1 LSSLKPKQL
10 GIGKREKIVSLR
22 QISHFK
28 PLRKLIKVKNKKFMA
43 LGALSAVFAGLF
55 IYNTSLNALQP
66 SGEAPQDSKLASFAK
81 FTKVVGT
88 IQKYYVDELTLE
100 DIIKKSLQ
108 GLLANLD
115 AHSGYLDEK
124 QYKDLKVETEGEF
137 GGLGITV
144 GMKNG
149 ALTVIAPI
157 EGTPAYKAGIQ
168 SGDIILKINDKSTI
182 NMTIDEAV
190 NIMRGKPKTKIEL
203 TIVRKSEA
211 KPFKTAI
218 TRDIINI
225 QSVYGKRLDGD
236 IAYIR
241 VTSFDKKVVDSVK
254 KELEKIKNPKGIVLD
269 LRNNPGGLLD
279 QAVGLTDMFVEK
291 GIIVSQKGRVADE
304 NIVYDASGKAEY
316 KGIPMTV
323 LINGGSASASE
334 IVSGSLQDNKRAVVV
349 GEKSFGKGSVQVV
362 LPIDKNDAIRL
373 TIARYYLPSGRTIQA
388 VGVTPDVPVM
398 AGVVKDNG
406 DDNFSVKEADLKQ
419 HLAGELEKLEK
430 EKPADKPAGE
440 KALKSKKEE
449 ALSDE
454 NMAKD
459 LQLQTALGI
468 VKALII
474 TKK

>member
-1 LSSLKPKQL
+1 M
-10 GIGKREKIVSLR
+10 
-22 QISHFK
+22 
-28 PLRKLIKVKNKKFMA
+28 KNKKFVA
-43 LGALSAVFAGLF
+43 LGAISAAFIGLLV
-55 IYNTSLNALQP
+55 YNTSLNAVQP
-66 SGEAPQDSKLASFAK
+66 NGETSQDSKLAAFAK

-88 IQKYYVDELTLE
+88 IQKYYVDELSLE
-100 DIIKKSLQ
+100 DIVKKSLQ
-108 GLLANLD
+108 GLLTNLD

-168 SGDIILKINDKSTI
+168 SGDVILKINEKSTI

-211 KPFKTAI
+211 KPLKIAI
-218 TRDIINI
+218 IREIINI

-254 KELEKIKNPKGIVLD
+254 KELEKIKTPKGIVLD

-304 NIVYDASGKAEY
+304 NIIYNASGKAEY

-362 LPIDKNDAIRL
+362 LPIDKSDAIRL
-373 TIARYYLPSGRTIQA
+373 TIARYFLPSGRTIQA
-388 VGVTPDVPVM
+388 VGVTPDVAVA
-398 AGVVKDNG
+398 AGVVKESAE
-406 DDNFSVKEADLKQ
+406 DNFNVKEADLKQ
-419 HLAGELEKLEK
+419 HLESELEKLEK
-430 EKPADKPAGE
+430 EKATEKTTTVDKTVKP
-440 KALKSKKEE
+440 KKEE
-449 ALSDE
+449 LLSAE
-454 NMAKD
+454 NLAKD
-459 LQLQTALGI
+459 LQLQTAIGI

>member
-1 LSSLKPKQL
+1 
-10 GIGKREKIVSLR
+10 
-22 QISHFK
+22 
-28 PLRKLIKVKNKKFMA
+28 VKNRKFIA
-43 LGALSAVFAGLF
+43 LGAVSAAIAGLF
-55 IYNTSLNALQP
+55 VYNTSLNALQ
-66 SGEAPQDSKLASFAK
+66 SENDSAQDTKLAAFAK

-88 IQKYYVDELTLE
+88 IQKYYVDELSLD

-108 GLLANLD
+108 GLLTNLD

-144 GMKNG
+144 GIKNG

-157 EGTPAYKAGIQ
+157 EGTPAYKAGVQ
-168 SGDIILKINDKSTI
+168 AGDIILKINDQSTI

-190 NIMRGKPKTKIEL
+190 NLMRGKPKTKIDL
-203 TIVRKSEA
+203 TIVRKTEA
-211 KPFKTAI
+211 KPFKI
-218 TRDIINI
+218 SIIRDIINI
-225 QSVYGKRLDGD
+225 QSVYGKKLEGD

-241 VTSFDKKVVDSVK
+241 VTSFDKKVVESVR

-279 QAVGLTDMFVEK
+279 QAVGLVDMFVEK
-291 GIIVSQKGRVADE
+291 GVIVSQKGRVADE
-304 NIVYDASGKAEY
+304 NVVYDASGKAAY
-316 KGIPMTV
+316 KNIPMAV

-334 IVSGSLQDNKRAVVV
+334 IVSGSLQDNKRAVIV

-362 LPIDKNDAIRL
+362 LPIDKTDAIRL

-388 VGVTPDVPVM
+388 VGVTPDVAVA
-398 AGVVKDNG
+398 AGVVKDG
-406 DDNFSVKEADLKQ
+406 ADDSFSVKEADLKQ
-419 HLAGELEKLEK
+419 HLQGELEKLEK
-430 EKPADKPAGE
+430 EKPTDKPQNADKLP
-440 KALKSKKEE
+440 KTKKEE
-449 ALSDE
+449 ALSDD

-459 LQLQTALGI
+459 LQLQTAIGI

>member
-1 LSSLKPKQL
+1 
-10 GIGKREKIVSLR
+10 
-22 QISHFK
+22 
-28 PLRKLIKVKNKKFMA
+28 VKNRKFIA
-43 LGALSAVFAGLF
+43 LGAVSAAIAGLF
-55 IYNTSLNALQP
+55 VYNTSLNALQP
-66 SGEAPQDSKLASFAK
+66 TNDGTQDTKLAAFAK

-88 IQKYYVDELTLE
+88 IQKYYVDELSLD

-108 GLLANLD
+108 GLLTNLD

-157 EGTPAYKAGIQ
+157 EGTPAYKAGVQ
-168 SGDIILKINDKSTI
+168 AGDIILKINDQSTI

-190 NIMRGKPKTKIEL
+190 NLMRGKPKTKIDL
-203 TIVRKSEA
+203 TIVRKTEA
-211 KPFKTAI
+211 KPFKI
-218 TRDIINI
+218 SIIRDIINI
-225 QSVYGKRLDGD
+225 QSVYGKKLEGD

-241 VTSFDKKVVDSVK
+241 VTSFDKKVVEAVK

-279 QAVGLTDMFVEK
+279 QAVGLVDMFVEK
-291 GIIVSQKGRVADE
+291 GVIVSQKGRVADE
-304 NIVYDASGKAEY
+304 NVVYDASGKAAY
-316 KGIPMTV
+316 KNLPMAV

-362 LPIDKNDAIRL
+362 LPIDKTDAIRL

-388 VGVTPDVPVM
+388 VGVTPDVAVA
-398 AGVVKDNG
+398 AGVVKDNA
-406 DDNFSVKEADLKQ
+406 DESFSVKEADLKQ
-419 HLAGELEKLEK
+419 HLQGELEKLEK
-430 EKPADKPAGE
+430 EKPADKPQSE
-440 KALKSKKEE
+440 KLPKTKKEE
-449 ALSDE
+449 TLSDE

-459 LQLQTALGI
+459 LQLQTAIGI

>member
-1 LSSLKPKQL
+1 
-10 GIGKREKIVSLR
+10 
-22 QISHFK
+22 
-28 PLRKLIKVKNKKFMA
+28 VKNKKFIA
-43 LGALSAVFAGLF
+43 LGAVSAAIAGLF
-55 IYNTSLNALQP
+55 VYNTSLNALQP
-66 SGEAPQDSKLASFAK
+66 TNDGAQDTKLAAFAK

-88 IQKYYVDELTLE
+88 IQKYYVDELSLD

-157 EGTPAYKAGIQ
+157 EGTPAYKAGVQ
-168 SGDIILKINDKSTI
+168 AGDIILKINDQSTI

-190 NIMRGKPKTKIEL
+190 NLMRGKPKTKIDL
-203 TIVRKSEA
+203 TIVRKTEA
-211 KPFKTAI
+211 KPFKI
-218 TRDIINI
+218 SIIRDIINI
-225 QSVYGKRLDGD
+225 QSVYGKKLEGD

-241 VTSFDKKVVDSVK
+241 VTSFDKKVVEAVK

-279 QAVGLTDMFVEK
+279 QAVGLVDMFVEK

-304 NIVYDASGKAEY
+304 NVVYDASGKAAY
-316 KGIPMTV
+316 KNLPMAV

-334 IVSGSLQDNKRAVVV
+334 IVSGSLQDNKRAVIV

-362 LPIDKNDAIRL
+362 LPIDKTDAIRL

-388 VGVTPDVPVM
+388 VGVTPDVAVA
-398 AGVVKDNG
+398 AGVVKDNV
-406 DDNFSVKEADLKQ
+406 DESFSVKEADLKQ
-419 HLAGELEKLEK
+419 HLQGELEKLEK
-430 EKPADKPAGE
+430 EKPADKPQSE
-440 KALKSKKEE
+440 KLPKTKKEE

-459 LQLQTALGI
+459 LQLQTAIGI

>member
-1 LSSLKPKQL
+1 LKN
-10 GIGKREKIVSLR
+10 GRFI
-22 QISHFK
+22 
-28 PLRKLIKVKNKKFMA
+28 A
-43 LGALSAVFAGLF
+43 LGVASAALAGLFLYNTALSAAQA
-55 IYNTSLNALQP
+55 T
-66 SGEAPQDSKLASFAK
+66 GETTQDSKLASFAK

-88 IQKYYVDELTLE
+88 IQKYYVDELTLDE
-100 DIIKKSLQ
+100 IVKKSLQ
-108 GLLANLD
+108 GLLTNLD

-168 SGDIILKINDKSTI
+168 SGDIILKINEKSTI

-203 TIVRKSEA
+203 TIVRKSES
-211 KPFKTAI
+211 KPFKVSI
-218 TRDIINI
+218 VRDIINI
-225 QSVYGKRLDGD
+225 QSVYGKKLDGD

-241 VTSFDKKVVDSVK
+241 VTSFDKKVVESVK

-291 GIIVSQKGRVADE
+291 GVIVSQKGRVADE
-304 NIVYDASGKAEY
+304 NIVYDASGKAQY
-316 KGIPMTV
+316 KGIPMSV

-334 IVSGSLQDNKRAVVV
+334 IVSGSLQDNKRAVIV

-362 LPIDKNDAIRL
+362 LPIDKTDAIRL

-388 VGVTPDVPVM
+388 VGVTPDVAV
-398 AGVVKDNG
+398 AAASIKESHNDEFG
-406 DDNFSVKEADLKQ
+406 VKEADLKQ
-419 HLAGELEKLEK
+419 HLEGELEKLEK
-430 EKPADKPAGE
+430 EKASDKPQNDN
-440 KALKSKKEE
+440 KSVKNKKEDL
-449 ALSDE
+449 LSDE

-459 LQLQTALGI
+459 LQLQTAIGI

>member
-1 LSSLKPKQL
+1 M
-10 GIGKREKIVSLR
+10 
-22 QISHFK
+22 
-28 PLRKLIKVKNKKFMA
+28 KNKKFVA
-43 LGALSAVFAGLF
+43 LGAASAIFIGL
-55 IYNTSLNALQP
+55 IVYNTSLNAVQP
-66 SGEAPQDSKLASFAK
+66 NGDTPQDSKLAAFAK

-88 IQKYYVDELTLE
+88 IQKYYVDELSLE

-108 GLLANLD
+108 GLLTNLD

-157 EGTPAYKAGIQ
+157 EGTPAYRAGMQ
-168 SGDIILKINDKSTI
+168 SGDVILKINEKSTI

-211 KPFKTAI
+211 KPLKMSI
-218 TRDIINI
+218 IREIINI
-225 QSVYGKRLDGD
+225 QSVYGKKLDGD

-254 KELEKIKNPKGIVLD
+254 KELEKIKSPKGIVLD

-279 QAVGLTDMFVEK
+279 QAVGLSDIFVEK

-304 NIVYDASGKAEY
+304 NIVYNASGKAQY
-316 KGIPMTV
+316 KDVPMAI

-362 LPIDKNDAIRL
+362 MPIDKSEAIRL
-373 TIARYYLPSGRTIQA
+373 TIARYFLPSGRTIQA
-388 VGVTPDVPVM
+388 VGVTPDVVVA
-398 AGVVKDNG
+398 AGTVKDNG
-406 DDNFSVKEADLKQ
+406 DDNFNVKEADLKQ
-419 HLAGELEKLEK
+419 HLEGELEKLDK
-430 EKPADKPAGE
+430 EKPIEKPSSPDKGV
-440 KALKSKKEE
+440 KTKKEE
-449 ALSDE
+449 LLSHE

-459 LQLQTALGI
+459 LQLQTAIGI

>member
-1 LSSLKPKQL
+1 MKN
-10 GIGKREKIVSLR
+10 
-22 QISHFK
+22 
-28 PLRKLIKVKNKKFMA
+28 RKFIA
-43 LGALSAVFAGLF
+43 LGAVSAAIAGLF
-55 IYNTSLNALQP
+55 VYNTSLNALQP
-66 SGEAPQDSKLASFAK
+66 TNDGTQDTKLAAFAK

-88 IQKYYVDELTLE
+88 IQKYYVDELSLD

-108 GLLANLD
+108 GLLTNLD

-157 EGTPAYKAGIQ
+157 EGTPAYKAGVQ
-168 SGDIILKINDKSTI
+168 SGDIILKINDQSTI

-190 NIMRGKPKTKIEL
+190 NLMRGKPKTKIDL
-203 TIVRKSEA
+203 TIVRKTEA
-211 KPFKTAI
+211 KPFKI
-218 TRDIINI
+218 SIIRDIINI
-225 QSVYGKRLDGD
+225 QSVYGKKLEGD

-241 VTSFDKKVVDSVK
+241 VTSFDKKVVEAVK

-279 QAVGLTDMFVEK
+279 QAVGLVDMFVEK
-291 GIIVSQKGRVADE
+291 GVIVSQKGRVADE
-304 NIVYDASGKAEY
+304 NVVYDASGRATY
-316 KGIPMTV
+316 KNIPMTV

-362 LPIDKNDAIRL
+362 LPIDKTDAIRL

-388 VGVTPDVPVM
+388 VGVTPDVAVA
-398 AGVVKDNG
+398 AGVVKDSVDEG
-406 DDNFSVKEADLKQ
+406 FSVKEADLKQ
-419 HLAGELEKLEK
+419 HLQGELEKLEK
-430 EKPADKPAGE
+430 EKPAEKPQSE
-440 KALKSKKEE
+440 KLPKTKKEE

-459 LQLQTALGI
+459 LQLQTAIGI

>member
-1 LSSLKPKQL
+1 
-10 GIGKREKIVSLR
+10 
-22 QISHFK
+22 
-28 PLRKLIKVKNKKFMA
+28 VKNKKFIA
-43 LGALSAVFAGLF
+43 IGAISAIFAGLF
-55 IYNTSLNALQP
+55 VYSTSLNALQP
-66 SGEAPQDSKLASFAK
+66 NAENLPDSKLAAYAK
-81 FTKVVGT
+81 FSKVVNT
-88 IQKYYVDELTLE
+88 IQKYYVDELTLD

-108 GLLANLD
+108 GLLTNLD

-168 SGDIILKINDKSTI
+168 SGDIILKVNDKSTI

-190 NIMRGKPKTKIEL
+190 SLMRGKPKTKIEL
-203 TIVRKSEA
+203 TLVRKTEA
-211 KPFKTAI
+211 KPFKVAVI
-218 TRDIINI
+218 RDIINI
-225 QSVYGKRLDGD
+225 QSVYSKKLDGD
-236 IAYIR
+236 IAYIK

-254 KELEKIKNPKGIVLD
+254 KELEKIKDPKGIILD

-304 NIVYDASGKAEY
+304 NIAYDASGKAQY

-334 IVSGSLQDNKRAVVV
+334 IVSGSLQDHKRAVVV

-362 LPIDKNDAIRL
+362 LPIDKSDAIRL

-388 VGVTPDVPVM
+388 VGVTPDVQIH
-398 AGVVKDNG
+398 AGIVKDGN
-406 DDNFSVKEADLKQ
+406 DDGFSVKEADLKQ
-419 HLAGELEKLEK
+419 HLQGELEKLEK
-430 EKPADKPAGE
+430 DKVEEKPSAADKT
-440 KALKSKKEE
+440 LKTKKEE

-454 NMAKD
+454 NMSKD
-459 LQLQTALGI
+459 MQLQTAIGI
-468 VKALII
+468 IKALII

>member
-1 LSSLKPKQL
+1 M
-10 GIGKREKIVSLR
+10 
-22 QISHFK
+22 
-28 PLRKLIKVKNKKFMA
+28 KNKKFVA
-43 LGALSAVFAGLF
+43 LGAVSAILAGLF
-55 IYNTSLNALQP
+55 FYNTSLNALQ
-66 SGEAPQDSKLASFAK
+66 SDNNESFQDSKLAAFAK

-88 IQKYYVDELTLE
+88 IQKYYVDELSIE
-100 DIIKKSLQ
+100 DIVKKSLQ
-108 GLLANLD
+108 GLLSNLD

-144 GMKNG
+144 GIKNG

-168 SGDIILKINDKSTI
+168 AGDIILKINEKSTI

-190 NIMRGKPKTKIEL
+190 NVMRGKPKTKIEL
-203 TIVRKSEA
+203 TIVRKSES
-211 KPFKTAI
+211 KPFKVSI
-218 TRDIINI
+218 VRDIINI

-241 VTSFDKKVVDSVK
+241 VTSFDKKVVEAVK

-304 NIVYDASGKAEY
+304 NIVYDASGKAQY
-316 KGIPMTV
+316 KGIPMSV

-334 IVSGSLQDNKRAVVV
+334 IVSGSLQDNKRAVIV
-349 GEKSFGKGSVQVV
+349 GEKSFGKGSVQVI
-362 LPIDKNDAIRL
+362 LPIDKTDAIRL

-388 VGVTPDVPVM
+388 VGVTPDVTV
-398 AGVVKDNG
+398 AAASIKETHN
-406 DDNFSVKEADLKQ
+406 DDFGVKEADLKQ
-419 HLAGELEKLEK
+419 HLESELEKLEK
-430 EKPADKPAGE
+430 EKPADKPQSGD
-440 KALKSKKEE
+440 KAPKTKKEE

-459 LQLQTALGI
+459 LQLQTAIGI

>member
-1 LSSLKPKQL
+1 M
-10 GIGKREKIVSLR
+10 
-22 QISHFK
+22 
-28 PLRKLIKVKNKKFMA
+28 KNKKFVA
-43 LGALSAVFAGLF
+43 LGAVSAILAGLF
-55 IYNTSLNALQP
+55 FYNTSLNALQ
-66 SGEAPQDSKLASFAK
+66 SDNNESFQDSKLAAFAK

-88 IQKYYVDELTLE
+88 IQKYYVDELSIE
-100 DIIKKSLQ
+100 DIVKKSLQ
-108 GLLANLD
+108 GLLSNLD

-168 SGDIILKINDKSTI
+168 AGDIILKINEKSTI

-190 NIMRGKPKTKIEL
+190 NVMRGKPKTKIEL
-203 TIVRKSEA
+203 TIVRKSES
-211 KPFKTAI
+211 KPFKVSI
-218 TRDIINI
+218 VRDIINI

-241 VTSFDKKVVDSVK
+241 VTSFDKKVVEAVK

-304 NIVYDASGKAEY
+304 NIVYNASGKAQY
-316 KGIPMTV
+316 KGIPMSV

-334 IVSGSLQDNKRAVVV
+334 IVSGSLQDNKRAVIV
-349 GEKSFGKGSVQVV
+349 GEKSFGKGSVQVI
-362 LPIDKNDAIRL
+362 LPIDKTDAIRL

-388 VGVTPDVPVM
+388 VGVTPDVTV
-398 AGVVKDNG
+398 AAASIKETHN
-406 DDNFSVKEADLKQ
+406 DDFGVKEADLKQ
-419 HLAGELEKLEK
+419 HLESELEKLEK
-430 EKPADKPAGE
+430 EKPADKPQSGD
-440 KALKSKKEE
+440 KTPKTKKEE

-459 LQLQTALGI
+459 LQLQTAIGI

>member
-1 LSSLKPKQL
+1 
-10 GIGKREKIVSLR
+10 
-22 QISHFK
+22 
-28 PLRKLIKVKNKKFMA
+28 VKNKKFIA
-43 LGALSAVFAGLF
+43 LGAVSAAMAGLF
-55 IYNTSLNALQP
+55 VYNTSLNALQP
-66 SGEAPQDSKLASFAK
+66 TNDGAEDTKLAAFAK

-88 IQKYYVDELTLE
+88 IQKYYVDELSLD

-108 GLLANLD
+108 GLLVNLD

-157 EGTPAYKAGIQ
+157 EGTPAYKAGVQ
-168 SGDIILKINDKSTI
+168 AGDIILKINDQSTI

-190 NIMRGKPKTKIEL
+190 NLMRGKPKTKIDL
-203 TIVRKSEA
+203 TIVRKTEA
-211 KPFKTAI
+211 KPFKI
-218 TRDIINI
+218 SIVRDIINI
-225 QSVYGKRLDGD
+225 QSVYGKKLEGD
-236 IAYIR
+236 IVYIK
-241 VTSFDKKVVDSVK
+241 VTSFDKKVVEAVK
-254 KELEKIKNPKGIVLD
+254 KELEKVKNPKGIVLD

-279 QAVGLTDMFVEK
+279 QAVGLVDMFVEK

-304 NIVYDASGKAEY
+304 NVVYNASGKAAY
-316 KGIPMTV
+316 KNLPMAV

-334 IVSGSLQDNKRAVVV
+334 IVSGSLQDNKRAVIV

-362 LPIDKNDAIRL
+362 LPIDKTDAIRL

-388 VGVTPDVPVM
+388 VGVTPDVAVA
-398 AGVVKDNG
+398 AGIVKDNVDESFG
-406 DDNFSVKEADLKQ
+406 VKEADLKQ
-419 HLAGELEKLEK
+419 HLQGELEKLEK
-430 EKPADKPAGE
+430 EKSADKPQSE
-440 KALKSKKEE
+440 KLPKTKKEE

-459 LQLQTALGI
+459 LQLQTAIGI

>member
-1 LSSLKPKQL
+1 M
-10 GIGKREKIVSLR
+10 
-22 QISHFK
+22 
-28 PLRKLIKVKNKKFMA
+28 KNKKFVA
-43 LGALSAVFAGLF
+43 LGAVSAILAGLF
-55 IYNTSLNALQP
+55 FYNTSLNALQ
-66 SGEAPQDSKLASFAK
+66 SDNNESFQDSKLAAFAK

-88 IQKYYVDELTLE
+88 IQKYYVDELSIE
-100 DIIKKSLQ
+100 DIVKKSLQ
-108 GLLANLD
+108 GLLSNLD

-144 GMKNG
+144 GIKNG

-168 SGDIILKINDKSTI
+168 AGDIILKINEKSTI

-190 NIMRGKPKTKIEL
+190 NVMRGKPKTKIEL
-203 TIVRKSEA
+203 TIVRKSES
-211 KPFKTAI
+211 KPFKVSI
-218 TRDIINI
+218 VRDIINI

-241 VTSFDKKVVDSVK
+241 VTSFDKKVVEAVK

-304 NIVYDASGKAEY
+304 NIVYDASGKAQY
-316 KGIPMTV
+316 KGIPMSV

-334 IVSGSLQDNKRAVVV
+334 IVSGSLQDNKRAVIV
-349 GEKSFGKGSVQVV
+349 GEKSFGKGSVQVI
-362 LPIDKNDAIRL
+362 LPIDKTDAIRL

-388 VGVTPDVPVM
+388 VGVTPDVTV
-398 AGVVKDNG
+398 AAASIKETHN
-406 DDNFSVKEADLKQ
+406 DDFGVKEADLKQ
-419 HLAGELEKLEK
+419 HLESELEKLEK
-430 EKPADKPAGE
+430 EKPADKPQSGD
-440 KALKSKKEE
+440 KTPKTKKEE

-459 LQLQTALGI
+459 LQLQTAIGI

>member
-1 LSSLKPKQL
+1 M
-10 GIGKREKIVSLR
+10 
-22 QISHFK
+22 
-28 PLRKLIKVKNKKFMA
+28 KNKKFVA
-43 LGALSAVFAGLF
+43 LGAVSAILAGLF
-55 IYNTSLNALQP
+55 FYNTSLNALQ
-66 SGEAPQDSKLASFAK
+66 SDNNESFQDSKLAAFAK

-88 IQKYYVDELTLE
+88 IQKYYVDELSIE
-100 DIIKKSLQ
+100 DIVKKSLQ
-108 GLLANLD
+108 GLLSNLD

-144 GMKNG
+144 GMKSG

-168 SGDIILKINDKSTI
+168 AGDIILKINEKSTI

-190 NIMRGKPKTKIEL
+190 NVMRGKPKTKIEL
-203 TIVRKSEA
+203 TIVRKSES
-211 KPFKTAI
+211 KPFKVSI
-218 TRDIINI
+218 VRDIINI

-241 VTSFDKKVVDSVK
+241 VTSFDKKVVEAVK

-304 NIVYDASGKAEY
+304 NIVYDASGKAQY
-316 KGIPMTV
+316 KGIPMSV

-334 IVSGSLQDNKRAVVV
+334 IVSGSLQDNKRAVIV
-349 GEKSFGKGSVQVV
+349 GEKSFGKGSVQVI
-362 LPIDKNDAIRL
+362 LPIDKTDAIRL

-388 VGVTPDVPVM
+388 VGVTPDVTV
-398 AGVVKDNG
+398 AAASIKETHN
-406 DDNFSVKEADLKQ
+406 DDFGVKEADLKQ
-419 HLAGELEKLEK
+419 HLESELEKLEK
-430 EKPADKPAGE
+430 EKPADKPQSGD
-440 KALKSKKEE
+440 KTPKTKKEE

-459 LQLQTALGI
+459 LQLQTAIGI

>member
-1 LSSLKPKQL
+1 M
-10 GIGKREKIVSLR
+10 
-22 QISHFK
+22 
-28 PLRKLIKVKNKKFMA
+28 KNKKIILA
-43 LGALSAVFAGLF
+43 GAISTLIAGLF
-55 IYNTSLNALQP
+55 IYNTSLNAVQP
-66 SGEAPQDSKLASFAK
+66 SIDLASDSKLSSFAK
-81 FTKVVGT
+81 FTKVIDI
-88 IQKYYVDELTLE
+88 IQHSYVDELSTE
-100 DIIKKSLQ
+100 DILKKALQ
-108 GLLANLD
+108 GLLSNLD
-115 AHSGYLDEK
+115 AHSSYLDEK

-157 EGTPAYKAGIQ
+157 EGTPAYRAGIQ

-182 NMTIDEAV
+182 NMAIDEAV
-190 NIMRGKPKTKIEL
+190 NLMRGKPKTKIDL
-203 TIVRKSEA
+203 TIVRKSES
-211 KPFKTAI
+211 KPLKVSI
-218 TRDIINI
+218 IREIINI
-225 QSVYGKRLDGD
+225 QSVYAKQLDGG

-254 KELEKIKNPKGIVLD
+254 KELEKNKNVKGIVLD

-279 QAVGLTDMFVEK
+279 QAVGLVDMFVQK
-291 GIIVSQKGRVADE
+291 GIIVSQKGRIASE
-304 NIVYDASGKAEY
+304 NLVYEASGEAKY
-316 KGIPMTV
+316 KNIPMAV

-362 LPIDKNDAIRL
+362 MPIDKTDAIRL

-388 VGVTPDVPVM
+388 VGVTPDVPVVS
-398 AGVVKDNG
+398 GIVKESG
-406 DDNFSVKEADLKQ
+406 DDGFGIKESELKQ
-419 HLAGELEKLEK
+419 HLQGELEKIEK
-430 EKPADKPAGE
+430 EKPVEKVADKAY
-440 KALKSKKEE
+440 KNKREE

>member
-1 LSSLKPKQL
+1 M
-10 GIGKREKIVSLR
+10 
-22 QISHFK
+22 
-28 PLRKLIKVKNKKFMA
+28 KNKKFIA
-43 LGALSAVFAGLF
+43 LGAFSAIVAGLF
-55 IYNTSLNALQP
+55 LYNTTLQAVQP
-66 SGEAPQDSKLASFAK
+66 NSADGSGDTKLASFAK

-88 IQKYYVDELTLE
+88 IQKYYVDELSLE
-100 DIIKKSLQ
+100 DIVKKSLQ
-108 GLLANLD
+108 GLLTNLD

-168 SGDIILKINDKSTI
+168 SGDIILKINEKSTI

-190 NIMRGKPKTKIEL
+190 NLMRGKPKTKIDL
-203 TIVRKSEA
+203 TIVRKSES
-211 KPFKTAI
+211 KPFKVGI
-218 TRDIINI
+218 VRDIINV
-225 QSVYGKRLDGD
+225 QSVYGKKLDGD
-236 IAYIR
+236 VAYIR
-241 VTSFDKKVVDSVK
+241 VTSFDKKVVDSVR

-279 QAVGLTDMFVEK
+279 QAVGLSDLFVEK
-291 GIIVSQKGRVADE
+291 GIIVSQRGRVADE
-304 NIVYDASGKAEY
+304 NIVYNASGNAPY
-316 KGIPMTV
+316 KNVPMTV
-323 LINGGSASASE
+323 LINGGSASARA
-334 IVSGSLQDNKRAVVV
+334 IVSGSLQDNKRAVIV

-362 LPIDKNDAIRL
+362 LPIDKTDAIRL

-388 VGVTPDVPVM
+388 VGVTPDVPVV
-398 AGVVKDNG
+398 AAAIKESTEEGYN
-406 DDNFSVKEADLKQ
+406 VKEADLKQ
-419 HLAGELEKLEK
+419 HLQGELEKLEK
-430 EKPADKPAGE
+430 EKPVEKPQGGE
-440 KALKSKKEE
+440 KAVKSKKEE

-474 TKK
+474 TNK

>member
-1 LSSLKPKQL
+1 M
-10 GIGKREKIVSLR
+10 
-22 QISHFK
+22 
-28 PLRKLIKVKNKKFMA
+28 KNKKFVA
-43 LGALSAVFAGLF
+43 LGAVSAILAGLF
-55 IYNTSLNALQP
+55 FYNTSLNALQ
-66 SGEAPQDSKLASFAK
+66 SDNNESFQDSKLAAFAK

-88 IQKYYVDELTLE
+88 IQKYYVDELSIE
-100 DIIKKSLQ
+100 NIVKKSLQ
-108 GLLANLD
+108 GLLSNLD

-144 GMKNG
+144 GIKNG

-168 SGDIILKINDKSTI
+168 AGDIILKINEKSTI

-190 NIMRGKPKTKIEL
+190 NVMRGKPKTKIEL
-203 TIVRKSEA
+203 TIVRKSES
-211 KPFKTAI
+211 KPFKVSI
-218 TRDIINI
+218 VRDIINI

-241 VTSFDKKVVDSVK
+241 VTSFDKKVVEAVK

-304 NIVYDASGKAEY
+304 NIVYDASGKAQY
-316 KGIPMTV
+316 KGVPMSV

-334 IVSGSLQDNKRAVVV
+334 IVSGSLQDNKRAVIV
-349 GEKSFGKGSVQVV
+349 GEKSFGKGSVQVI
-362 LPIDKNDAIRL
+362 LPIDKTDAIRL

-388 VGVTPDVPVM
+388 VGVTPDVTV
-398 AGVVKDNG
+398 AAASIKETHN
-406 DDNFSVKEADLKQ
+406 DDFGIKEADLKQ
-419 HLAGELEKLEK
+419 HLESELEKLEK
-430 EKPADKPAGE
+430 EKPADKPQSGD
-440 KALKSKKEE
+440 KTPKTKKEE

-459 LQLQTALGI
+459 LQLQTAIGI

>member
-1 LSSLKPKQL
+1 M
-10 GIGKREKIVSLR
+10 
-22 QISHFK
+22 
-28 PLRKLIKVKNKKFMA
+28 KNKKFVA
-43 LGALSAVFAGLF
+43 LGAVSAILAGLF
-55 IYNTSLNALQP
+55 FYNTSLNALQ
-66 SGEAPQDSKLASFAK
+66 SDNNESFQDSKLAAFAK

-88 IQKYYVDELTLE
+88 IQKYYVDELSIE
-100 DIIKKSLQ
+100 DIVKKSLQ
-108 GLLANLD
+108 GLLSNLD

-168 SGDIILKINDKSTI
+168 AGDIILKINEKSTI

-190 NIMRGKPKTKIEL
+190 NVMRGKPKTKIEL
-203 TIVRKSEA
+203 TIVRKSES
-211 KPFKTAI
+211 KPFKVSI
-218 TRDIINI
+218 VRDIINI

-241 VTSFDKKVVDSVK
+241 VTSFDKKVVEAVK

-304 NIVYDASGKAEY
+304 NIVYDASGKAQY
-316 KGIPMTV
+316 KGIPMSV

-334 IVSGSLQDNKRAVVV
+334 IVSGSLQDNKRAVIV
-349 GEKSFGKGSVQVV
+349 GEKSFGKGSVQVI
-362 LPIDKNDAIRL
+362 LPIDKTDAIRL

-388 VGVTPDVPVM
+388 VGVTPDVTV
-398 AGVVKDNG
+398 AAASIKETHN
-406 DDNFSVKEADLKQ
+406 DDFGVKEADLKQ
-419 HLAGELEKLEK
+419 HLESELEKLEK
-430 EKPADKPAGE
+430 EKPADKPQSGD
-440 KALKSKKEE
+440 KTPKTKKEE

-459 LQLQTALGI
+459 LQLQTAIGI

>member
-1 LSSLKPKQL
+1 
-10 GIGKREKIVSLR
+10 
-22 QISHFK
+22 
-28 PLRKLIKVKNKKFMA
+28 VKNKKFVAIGAISA
-43 LGALSAVFAGLF
+43 LFVALFFYS
-55 IYNTSLNALQP
+55 TSLNALQP
-66 SGEAPQDSKLASFAK
+66 ESQSTQDSKLAVFAK

-88 IQKYYVDELTLE
+88 IQKYYVDELSIE

-108 GLLANLD
+108 GLLTNLD
-115 AHSGYLDEK
+115 AHSAYLDEK

-168 SGDIILKINDKSTI
+168 SGDIILKINEKSTI

-203 TIVRKSEA
+203 TIVRKSEL
-211 KPFKTAI
+211 KPFRVSI
-218 TRDIINI
+218 VRDVINI
-225 QSVYGKRLDGD
+225 QSVYGKKLDGD

-241 VTSFDKKVVDSVK
+241 VASFDKKVVESVK
-254 KELEKIKNPKGIVLD
+254 NELAKIKNPKGIVLD

-279 QAVGLTDMFVEK
+279 QAVGLTDMFIDK
-291 GIIVSQKGRVADE
+291 GTIVSQKGRVADE
-304 NIVYDASGKAEY
+304 NIIYEASGKGEY
-316 KGIPMTV
+316 KSIPMSV

-334 IVSGSLQDNKRAVVV
+334 IVSGSLQDHKRAVIV

-362 LPIDKNDAIRL
+362 LPIDKTDAIRL

-388 VGVTPDVPVM
+388 VGVTPDVAV
-398 AGVVKDNG
+398 AAASIKEANH
-406 DDNFSVKEADLKQ
+406 DDFGVKEADLKQ
-419 HLAGELEKLEK
+419 HLESELEKLEK
-430 EKPADKPAGE
+430 EKPADKPQSGD
-440 KALKSKKEE
+440 KTPKTKKEE
-449 ALSDE
+449 ALSSE

-459 LQLQTALGI
+459 LQLQTAIGI